1 MDEVTLTFAN
11 EFGLCVF
18 AYGSDVPLR
27 VYNPSDTETRR
38 FRMFEKIRHTSL
50 RSIDTGSFSVVFDLG
65 AFSSGFFK
73 VNLYALT
80 GTVIMIFCLGAP
92 NPLIKSIKLSVF
104 SMSKSPIRREG

>member
-1 MDEVTLTFAN
+1 MDEVTLMSAN

-18 AYGSDVPLR
+18 AYGSDMPLR
-27 VYNPSDTETRR
+27 VYNSSDTEARR
-38 FRMFEKIRHTSL
+38 FRMIWIRKLHLLKFSM
-50 RSIDTGSFSVVFDLG
+50 SSFSVVFDLG
-65 AFSSGFFK
+65 AFSSGFSK

-92 NPLIKSIKLSVF
+92 NPLIKSTKLSVF

>member
-1 MDEVTLTFAN
+1 MDKVTLTFAN
-11 EFGLCVF
+11 KFGLCVF
-18 AYGSDVPLR
+18 AYGSDMPLR
-27 VYNPSDTETRR
+27 IYNSSNTEARPNIVR
-38 FRMFEKIRHTSL
+38 ENGHTSL

-65 AFSSGFFK
+65 VFSSGFFK